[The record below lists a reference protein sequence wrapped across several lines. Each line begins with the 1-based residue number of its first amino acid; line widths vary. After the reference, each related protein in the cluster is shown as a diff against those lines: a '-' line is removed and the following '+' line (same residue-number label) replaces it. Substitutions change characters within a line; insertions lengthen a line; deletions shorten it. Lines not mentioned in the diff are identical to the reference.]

1 MGGYNIGVKRQSL
14 YKKGGENERNMME
27 MKVEFNLAKQM
38 KMLQLKIFHLIQ
50 KAKDK
55 ERDTRRQKQGRGQD
69 LLYKT
74 ATEQFCKLYKI
85 YLQIY
90 KHELQDAS
98 EEGNWNLP
106 DMR

>member
-1 MGGYNIGVKRQSL
+1 MFLKPTLAPVNCFPFSHVSSCEYLKVESPLLPLEGSVLRKGTTMGGYNIGVKRQSL

-55 ERDTRRQKQGRGQD
+55 ERER
-69 LLYKT
+69 Y
-74 ATEQFCKLYKI
+74 
-85 YLQIY
+85 
-90 KHELQDAS
+90 
-98 EEGNWNLP
+98 
-106 DMR
+106 